1 MLNTDSPPRRVPRSL
16 RGAALGLLAA
26 FAAGPAAASAVQPEP
41 DWDAVEITREDLGSG
56 IQVLFGRGGNIA
68 ISTGGDGTL
77 MVDDQYAPLTE
88 KILAAVG
95 EVTDDPV
102 RFVVNTHWH
111 SDHTGGN
118 ENLGRAGGIIVAHRN
133 VRRRMNPAEFADL
146 VGRSE
151 QVSADALPVVTFE
164 SGVTFHWNGLT
175 IEAVHHPQAH
185 TDGDSAIFFGGANV
199 VHLGDLFFNGAFP
212 FIDVDSGG
220 GIHGLIAAVD
230 AVAARTNG
238 TTRIIPGH
246 GPVTDRATLL
256 AYGEALRA
264 ARERVRARIEAGES
278 EEEAAAAAA
287 EIVTGIGE
295 DIGWSPDSTGFVS
308 AERFVR
314 LTYRSLS
321 NGTGRTGR

>member
-1 MLNTDSPPRRVPRSL
+1 MLNPASRARPVRRSFTRV
-16 RGAALGLLAA
+16 AVLGLFVV
-26 FAAGPAAASAVQPEP
+26 FAAGPAAFAVQQQP

-68 ISTGGDGTL
+68 ISTGADGTL

-88 KILAAVG
+88 KILAAVA
-95 EVTDDPV
+95 EVTDAPV

-146 VGRSE
+146 VGRSD
-151 QVSADALPVVTFE
+151 QASAEALPVVTFE

-175 IEAVHHPQAH
+175 IEAVHQPRAH

-199 VHLGDLFFNGAFP
+199 VHMGDLFFNGAFP

-238 TTRIIPGH
+238 ATRIIPGH

-256 AYGEALRA
+256 AYGEALRE

-278 EEEAAAAAA
+278 EEEAAAAFA
-287 EIVTGIGE
+287 EIVTGVGE
-295 DIGWSPDSTGFVS
+295 DIGWSPDSAGFVS

-314 LTYRSLS
+314 LTYRSLA
-321 NGTGRTGR
+321 N

>member
-1 MLNTDSPPRRVPRSL
+1 MLNPASTSHPVRGSLARV
-16 RGAALGLLAA
+16 AALGLLSVL
-26 FAAGPAAASAVQPEP
+26 AAGPAAAVQSQP
-41 DWDAVEITREDLGSG
+41 DWEAVEITREDLGSG

-68 ISTGGDGTL
+68 ISTGEDGTL

-118 ENLGRAGGIIVAHRN
+118 ENLGRAGGIIVAHQN

-151 QVSADALPVVTFE
+151 QASADALPVVTFE

-175 IEAVHHPQAH
+175 IEAVHQPQAH

-199 VHLGDLFFNGAFP
+199 VHMGDLFFNGAFP

-230 AVAARTNG
+230 AVAARTDG
-238 TTRIIPGH
+238 ATRIIPGH
-246 GPVTDRATLL
+246 GPVTDRAALL

-295 DIGWSPDSTGFVS
+295 DLGWSPDSTGFVS

-314 LTYRSLS
+314 LTHRSLS
-321 NGTGRTGR
+321 NGSGGTGR

>member
-1 MLNTDSPPRRVPRSL
+1 M
-16 RGAALGLLAA
+16 
-26 FAAGPAAASAVQPEP
+26 
-41 DWDAVEITREDLGSG
+41 EITREDLGNG

-68 ISTGGDGTL
+68 VSTGEDGTL

-88 KILAAVG
+88 KILAAVA

-111 SDHTGGN
+111 GDHTGGN
-118 ENLGRAGGIIVAHRN
+118 ENLGRAGGIIVAHEN

-151 QVSADALPVVTFE
+151 QAAADALPVVTFG

-175 IEAVHHPQAH
+175 IEAVHQPQAH

-199 VHLGDLFFNGAFP
+199 VHMGDLFFNGAFP

-238 TTRIIPGH
+238 ATRIVPGH

-256 AYGEALRA
+256 AYGEALRE
-264 ARERVRARIEAGES
+264 ARERVRSRLEAGDS

-287 EIVTGIGE
+287 EIVTGVGE
-295 DIGWSPDSTGFVS
+295 DVGWSPDSTGFVS

-314 LTYRSLS
+314 LTYRSLAA
-321 NGTGRTGR
+321 N

>member
-1 MLNTDSPPRRVPRSL
+1 MLNPDSPPRRVPRSL

-95 EVTDDPV
+95 EVTGDPV

-151 QVSADALPVVTFE
+151 QASADALPVVTFE

-230 AVAARTNG
+230 AVAGRTNG
-238 TTRIIPGH
+238 ATRIIPGH